1 MIKTMENLVYNYNME
16 KEDDNNL
23 IYLGYLSNLL
33 YDKAAKQYAKNNIE
47 DEEDTIFLIEE
58 YNDLVRNEHMNDCN
72 NLFL

>member
-16 KEDDNNL
+16 KEDDNDL

-33 YDKAAKQYAKNNIE
+33 YDKIARQYAKNNVE

>member
-1 MIKTMENLVYNYNME
+1 MIKTMEKLVYNYDIG
-16 KEDDNNL
+16 KEDDNDL

-47 DEEDTIFLIEE
+47 DEEDTIFLIDE
-58 YNDLVRNEHMNDCN
+58 YNDLVRNEHINDCN